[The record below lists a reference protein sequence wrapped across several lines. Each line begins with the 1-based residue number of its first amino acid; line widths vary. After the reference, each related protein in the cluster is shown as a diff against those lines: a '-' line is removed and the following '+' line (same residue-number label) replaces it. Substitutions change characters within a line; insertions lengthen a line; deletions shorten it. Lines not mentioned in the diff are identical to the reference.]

1 MPTQDQLPQVDMTH
15 HTYPALDGHPILS
28 SEQSGWKGIF
38 FHYYDHPAHRSP
50 THQWMQHIIG
60 ITGQGG
66 HPVESEH
73 QVEGQILN
81 CYCQPGEML
90 LIPAGI
96 NYSSLWHGA
105 GEFSL
110 LGFSPQFF
118 EQIAHESVRVKQV
131 ELMPHIGVGDSL
143 VQQIGLA
150 LKADI
155 EAKHPVGRMFGES
168 LATGLVIHLLK
179 QYAVW
184 QPRSLSDDTGRLSE
198 HQLQKVFKYIQDH
211 LEQDIALSDMA
222 SALNL
227 SQYHFCRLFKQST
240 GLTPHQYL
248 TQCRIDRAK
257 HLLQFTQL
265 TITEITFAV
274 GLSNHSSFTRLFRRY
289 VGTTPKEFR
298 ASL

>member
-1 MPTQDQLPQVDMTH
+1 MDELPQVDMTH
-15 HTYPALDGHPILS
+15 HTHPALADHPTLTS
-28 SEQSGWKGIF
+28 KQSGWNGIF
-38 FHYYDHPAHRSP
+38 FHHYDHPAHQSP
-50 THQWMQHIIG
+50 THRWMQHIIG

-66 HPVESEH
+66 HPVQSEH
-73 QVEGQILN
+73 QIEGQILN
-81 CYCQPGEML
+81 CHCQPGEML

-110 LGFSPQFF
+110 LGCSPHFF
-118 EQIAHESVRVKQV
+118 EQVAQESIRVKQV
-131 ELMPHIGVGDSL
+131 ELIPHIGVGDSL

-155 EAKHPVGRMFGES
+155 EAKHPAGRMFGES

-179 QYAVW
+179 QYSVW
-184 QPRSLSDDTGRLSE
+184 QPRSLSDDKGYLSE
-198 HQLQKVFKYIQDH
+198 YQLQKVFKYIQDH
-211 LEQDIALSDMA
+211 LEQDIALSDIA
-222 SALNL
+222 SVLNL

-240 GLTPHQYL
+240 GLAPHQYL

-257 HLLQFTQL
+257 QLLRSTQL
-265 TITEITFAV
+265 PITEIAFAV
-274 GLSNHSSFTRLFRRY
+274 GLNSHSSFTRLFRRCA
-289 VGTTPKEFR
+289 GMTPKEFR